1 MTHSSSGSLRPR
13 RSHALGACS
22 TCRRRHVRCDQKRP
36 ACRSCR
42 TLGLRCE
49 GFPGKVRW
57 MRSSGV
63 GEDGAED
70 IHHGTRRHLYTE
82 RSRLSMSNSL
92 GADLVSGSIDASL
105 AEIDLRSRD
114 PTRSSESEIV
124 VGPFSVL
131 DFTPSRLSGDR
142 VSARPAA
149 QEVNQ
154 ESPVT
159 PMPLAAPIPPGGTGV
174 SDTSTSGPAP
184 SMLESLEYMDD
195 FLRWS
200 DILGFSPDQLG
211 SSLQP
216 PFDVGLS
223 GYGDSWDLTSETM
236 FGSGLLVMSDHIQNS
251 SQGPISS
258 HNAVG
263 VGSEQLDILADVP
276 FLLKHFQDIVLPKM
290 VAMPL
295 GQKSPWK
302 TLNIP
307 GAMATFGDL
316 TILETQDISLARL
329 ANLYAIL
336 ACSAT
341 YLALNP
347 SSCLER
353 SVDHWQSVAGQ
364 AFEEAKGH
372 MKMSLKNETEEPKKA
387 KYKDQL
393 MALCA
398 LIEYAVISGQQNY
411 ARCFMVDAE
420 RLLRLRGLSKHR
432 IPQKARLLH
441 HVYTWLRIV
450 GESTYV
456 LHDYSPS
463 SSFLESLESNFR
475 LRRPGDNATATSE
488 WNTRLDD
495 FLRLESR
502 NPDCDLNINEPKDR
516 ETGFY
521 DIHLQ
526 DSRSFPETLYKQTY
540 GIPETWLSLVSQT
553 TRLANV
559 MESFRIA
566 QKSYKG
572 INVEAWETLHRR
584 SVLLENM
591 ICSFSLGR
599 SRDGK
604 IEDTDTST
612 AARHMIHAL
621 SAALVIFFYRRIRQV
636 HPVVLGGEVD
646 KVISALNHFNTA
658 MPHESLTGPGTAWPA
673 FIAGCEAIT
682 DSQRE
687 EFMQWLNEADS
698 KCGFAAFRTA
708 KGIMAELWRKQD
720 QHLATDRGEPV
731 PTWIDI
737 TRQAQLWPMLC

>member
-1 MTHSSSGSLRPR
+1 
-13 RSHALGACS
+13 
-22 TCRRRHVRCDQKRP
+22 
-36 ACRSCR
+36 
-42 TLGLRCE
+42 
-49 GFPGKVRW
+49 
-57 MRSSGV
+57 
-63 GEDGAED
+63 
-70 IHHGTRRHLYTE
+70 
-82 RSRLSMSNSL
+82 MSNSL

-236 FGSGLLVMSDHIQNS
+236 FGSGLLVMPDHIQNS

-398 LIEYAVISGQQNY
+398 LIEYAVS
-411 ARCFMVDAE
+411 AS
-420 RLLRLRGLSKHR
+420 LS
-432 IPQKARLLH
+432 
-441 HVYTWLRIV
+441 TWL
-450 GESTYV
+450 
-456 LHDYSPS
+456 
-463 SSFLESLESNFR
+463 
-475 LRRPGDNATATSE
+475 TSK
-488 WNTRLDD
+488 R
-495 FLRLESR
+495 
-502 NPDCDLNINEPKDR
+502 C
-516 ETGFY
+516 
-521 DIHLQ
+521 
-526 DSRSFPETLYKQTY
+526 
-540 GIPETWLSLVSQT
+540 
-553 TRLANV
+553 
-559 MESFRIA
+559 
-566 QKSYKG
+566 
-572 INVEAWETLHRR
+572 
-584 SVLLENM
+584 
-591 ICSFSLGR
+591 
-599 SRDGK
+599 
-604 IEDTDTST
+604 
-612 AARHMIHAL
+612 
-621 SAALVIFFYRRIRQV
+621 
-636 HPVVLGGEVD
+636 
-646 KVISALNHFNTA
+646 
-658 MPHESLTGPGTAWPA
+658 
-673 FIAGCEAIT
+673 
-682 DSQRE
+682 
-687 EFMQWLNEADS
+687 
-698 KCGFAAFRTA
+698 
-708 KGIMAELWRKQD
+708 
-720 QHLATDRGEPV
+720 
-731 PTWIDI
+731 
-737 TRQAQLWPMLC
+737 